1 MPRGA
6 EASGTRSFD
15 EVGKGTGVLD
25 KGPEMGWSTG
35 VVGSSGI
42 KREREGGVAQHHVW
56 KSSYLEV
63 S

>member
-1 MPRGA
+1 MPRGT
-6 EASGTRSFD
+6 EPRGTRSFD
-15 EVGKGTGVLD
+15 EVGKAAGVLG

-35 VVGSSGI
+35 VVESSGI
-42 KREREGGVAQHHVW
+42 KREREGGMAYHHVW

>member
-1 MPRGA
+1 M
-6 EASGTRSFD
+6 
-15 EVGKGTGVLD
+15 GKATGVLG

-42 KREREGGVAQHHVW
+42 KREREGGMAYHHVW